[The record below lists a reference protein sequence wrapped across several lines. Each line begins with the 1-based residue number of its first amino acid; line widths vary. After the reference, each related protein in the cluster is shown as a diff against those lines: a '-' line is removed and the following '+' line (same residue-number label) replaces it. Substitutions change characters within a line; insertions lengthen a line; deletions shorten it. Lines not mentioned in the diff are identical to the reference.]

1 MIKAKENLNLKEVT
15 FPQCALGG
23 EFQKWTTLWY
33 SEDLAD
39 TLDDL
44 HICTCEKGHKHKV
57 ARGKGTK
64 KDWIS
69 AEAAAYQSGMN
80 RAIALAI
87 KQAIQKQ
94 RDRGTLFENKVR
106 AWWEI
111 DENGKIKQCSGRHD
125 RDDEGRRSGICR
137 ISQGVSGSEWK

>member
-1 MIKAKENLNLKEVT
+1 MIKAKQDINLKEVT
-15 FPQCALGG
+15 FPQCARGG

-33 SEDLAD
+33 SEDLAE
-39 TLDDL
+39 TLDEL
-44 HICTCEKGHKHKV
+44 HICTCQRGHKHKV
-57 ARGKGTK
+57 ARGKGSH

-69 AEAAAYQSGMN
+69 AEAAAYPTGMN
-80 RAIALAI
+80 RAIAKAI

-111 DENGKIKQCSGRHD
+111 DKNGKHEKM
-125 RDDEGRRSGICR
+125 
-137 ISQGVSGSEWK
+137 

>member
-1 MIKAKENLNLKEVT
+1 MHMPK
-15 FPQCALGG
+15 
-23 EFQKWTTLWY
+23 
-33 SEDLAD
+33 S
-39 TLDDL
+39 
-44 HICTCEKGHKHKV
+44 HKHKV
-57 ARGKGTK
+57 ARGKGTN

-69 AEAAAYQSGMN
+69 AEAAAYPPGMN

-111 DENGKIKQCSGRHD
+111 DKNGKMKQCNNQMINE
-125 RDDEGRRSGICR
+125 DELEEDKKILQKYMYGNKNPLLL
-137 ISQGVSGSEWK
+137 VKKN